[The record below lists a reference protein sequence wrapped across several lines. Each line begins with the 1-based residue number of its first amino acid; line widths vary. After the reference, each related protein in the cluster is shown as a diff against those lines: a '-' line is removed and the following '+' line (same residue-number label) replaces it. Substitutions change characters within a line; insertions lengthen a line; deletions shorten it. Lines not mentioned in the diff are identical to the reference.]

1 MSAYPD
7 VDSLDRQIRSLL
19 AAFSDLESRC
29 ATLSGRAEEAELARS
44 EIAAQVEVLEEQH
57 RDAQDEMENARGEL
71 AEFGQQ
77 LRNLTGR
84 VRWLEQQVR
93 ASNPPSL
100 TALPARAS

>member
-7 VDSLDRQIRSLL
+7 VDSLDRQVRSLL
-19 AAFSDLESRC
+19 AAVSDLESRC